1 MVEDRVFFLTNHG
14 FCNCPWK
21 GRGALGCYHLP
32 APYQLPCSLCRCNH
46 GAGLARAGGH
56 RVSCECSPAAPAA
69 PGVRDQTPPRC
80 SAHPQ
85 SLSGWLAQDPCA
97 GRGSW
102 DLGWACAV
110 SLCLAQAAGRGV
122 LVTEPV
128 LSMELPGLLLPAQP
142 SGCAQGQRG
151 LRPKASS
158 FMSLQGRRSCLEKPL
173 LPVCEGQ
180 RHFPKPCRGS
190 SSHWHMAGEARTWT
204 PGL

>member
-1 MVEDRVFFLTNHG
+1 M
-14 FCNCPWK
+14 C
-21 GRGALGCYHLP
+21 
-32 APYQLPCSLCRCNH
+32 
-46 GAGLARAGGH
+46 
-56 RVSCECSPAAPAA
+56 SCECSPAAPAA

-80 SAHPQ
+80 LRTPTVPFR
-85 SLSGWLAQDPCA
+85 LAST
-97 GRGSW
+97 GSVCWQGFW
-102 DLGWACAV
+102 DLGWVCAV
-110 SLCLAQAAGRGV
+110 SLCLAQAAGRGE

-128 LSMELPGLLLPAQP
+128 LSMELPGLLLPEQP
-142 SGCAQGQRG
+142 SGCARGQRG

-158 FMSLQGRRSCLEKPL
+158 FMLLQGRRSCLGKPL